1 MSANVFKLIEL
12 FLFFGA
18 FFAFCIWQIRSVDK
32 SIAEDKARKTEELTD
47 TPDVSPGS
55 ATD

>member
-18 FFAFCIWQIRSVDK
+18 FFAFCLWQIRSVDK
-32 SIAEDKARKTEELTD
+32 SIAEDKARKAEED
-47 TPDVSPGS
+47 PK
-55 ATD
+55 A